1 MTRSYALLGSG
12 EFEPWSEEMDRWMLG
27 RVARP
32 EGPVLILPT
41 ASAPEGD
48 QVFTRW
54 ADMGLRHFER
64 QGIASEVVPLKTRE
78 DASRPELVARLGEG
92 SSVYFSGGNPAYLA
106 SVLADTPFWRALVD
120 GIDQGLGY
128 TGCSAGISALGELAP
143 DSSVRDFTQDIWRL
157 GLGLFPK
164 VVFGPHWDMLDTYIP
179 GLQTLFAAA
188 VPPDHRLFAVDERT
202 AAVGDGTEWS
212 VIGLGK
218 ARLHDR
224 GEWREWGP
232 GDSFSIRLDGR
243 G

>member
-1 MTRSYALLGSG
+1 GGGRGG
-12 EFEPWSEEMDRWMLG
+12 GDRPG
-27 RVARP
+27 ARVGGGKR
-32 EGPVLILPT
+32 
-41 ASAPEGD
+41 GD
-48 QVFTRW
+48 
-54 ADMGLRHFER
+54 
-64 QGIASEVVPLKTRE
+64 
-78 DASRPELVARLGEG
+78 
-92 SSVYFSGGNPAYLA
+92 
-106 SVLADTPFWRALVD
+106 
-120 GIDQGLGY
+120 LGY
-128 TGCSAGISALGELAP
+128 RRAGAGQFGKGLH
-143 DSSVRDFTQDIWRL
+143 QDIWRL